1 MAKKIMKL
9 TNPIKVNNVEL
20 TELSYDYTEIT
31 NDLYLEAAMRSS
43 RINNTMNTAAVR
55 EMNEALGLCLGK
67 AAIIA
72 ANPSITWEDLDR
84 IKGFDLLDVSNI
96 GRFFIT
102 RRQEDLTPA
111 ASEKQSGD
119 TASDSTQVSETSA
132 E

>member
-1 MAKKIMKL
+1 MSKNILKL
-9 TNPIKVNNVEL
+9 SNPIKVNNAEVSEL
-20 TELSYDYTEIT
+20 TYNYAEIT
-31 NDLYLEAAMRSS
+31 NELYLEAAMRSS

-55 EMNEALGLCLGK
+55 EMNEALALCLGK

-102 RRQEDLTPA
+102 RRQDAATPED
-111 ASEKQSGD
+111 SE
-119 TASDSTQVSETSA
+119 E
-132 E
+132 